1 MNTSDR
7 PRVRWWPWV
16 LLTLVA
22 AVGIG
27 LLFLRRSPDSQLARL
42 RAQGHPVSLED
53 LERRLGP
60 DAAQGRKNG
69 LRLIQAGENIRLDR
83 SRPVPSR
90 SKTVEA
96 DDRAWAE
103 ANLGGERRAAWEQLH
118 AELKKGPWCFAD
130 YTGGLFKGSLTGLSG
145 VKGLANALQT
155 EAIAAAIFGDSAR
168 AGAALNEGVRVGRL
182 VESGVLMDYLVR
194 VACDAIAA
202 RSAEFVFTTVSLDDA
217 TLAELQRGFRAA
229 EGTNAL
235 ARSLIAERAFALSQ
249 FQMSLAQLA
258 SAANAAAGLPPGT
271 ATPSSTGQDLAMTV
285 YQVFLRNS
293 DQRHYL
299 SQMERLIQSLNHV
312 GPASVKTVGDLEN
325 ELRQDRFPWGRM
337 LSRMTL
343 PSLYKAA
350 AKEFRHVTVM
360 RCAQTACAVE
370 RYQLKHQKLPP
381 TLDALVPEF
390 LESVPEDPMTGEPLK
405 YLIRG
410 EGYVVYGVGED
421 GTDDRGQEPQKKP
434 AGWDYTFVVE

>member
-1 MNTSDR
+1 MLA
-7 PRVRWWPWV
+7 V
-16 LLTLVA
+16 
-22 AVGIG
+22 VGIG
-27 LLFLRRSPDSQLARL
+27 LLFLRRSPDSQLVAL
-42 RAQGHPVSLED
+42 RAQGYPVSLED
-53 LERRLGP
+53 LERSLGP
-60 DAAQGRKNG
+60 EAAQGRKNA
-69 LRLIQAGENIRLDR
+69 LQLIQAGENIRLDR

-118 AELKKGPWCFAD
+118 GELKKGPWCFAD
-130 YTGGLFKGSLTGLSG
+130 YTGGPFKASLTGLAG

-155 EAIAAAIFGDSAR
+155 EAVAAAILGDSAR

-194 VACDAIAA
+194 VACDAMAA

-217 TLAELQRGFRAA
+217 TLAEVQRGFQAA

-235 ARSLIAERAFALSQ
+235 ARSLIAERAFALSM
-249 FQMSLAQLA
+249 FQLSLAQMV
-258 SAANAAAGLPPGT
+258 SAANTAAGLPPGA
-271 ATPSSTGQDLAMTV
+271 ATPSSTGQDLATTL

-312 GPASVKTVGDLEN
+312 GPASVKAVGDFEN
-325 ELRQDRFPWGRM
+325 ELRQDRFPWRRL
-337 LSRMTL
+337 LSRMNL

-421 GTDDRGQEPQKKP
+421 GTDDQGQEPQKKP
-434 AGWDYTFVVE
+434 TGWDYTFVVE